1 MPLGFVDLKDL
12 LDLKVEAVV
21 DLRKPVLNVLVY
33 RCYEMERFRGV
44 PLLVTI
50 YF

>member
-21 DLRKPVLNVLVY
+21 DLRKPVLNVLVDG
-33 RCYEMERFRGV
+33 RFTAARTV
-44 PLLVTI
+44 VR
-50 YF
+50 FSMM